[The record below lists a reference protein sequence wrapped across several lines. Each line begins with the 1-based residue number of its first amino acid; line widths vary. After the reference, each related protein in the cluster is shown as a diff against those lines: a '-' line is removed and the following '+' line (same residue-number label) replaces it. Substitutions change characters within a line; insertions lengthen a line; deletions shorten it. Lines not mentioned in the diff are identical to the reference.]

1 MSRFS
6 RAASVVSASSSATQ
20 SVSRATS
27 SARAAATSSSGAESS
42 LIRHSYGFVGAVGL
56 IGALFL

>member
-1 MSRFS
+1 M
-6 RAASVVSASSSATQ
+6 TQ
-20 SVSRATS
+20 SVSRTTA

-42 LIRHSYGFVGAVGL
+42 LIGNNYGFVGAVGL